1 MRRSLKFIAILFG
14 LCLGLGVVVS
24 EVEKSRGKKGWV
36 DGHKPYGFYEEYAK
50 RPLDFGLSLFVVI
63 LLWPVMVVMAILVR
77 LKFDSPV
84 LFKQERPGLG
94 GKVFI
99 IKKYRTMWDGAGSDE
114 ERLTDFGRRLRSTS
128 LDELPELFNILCG
141 DMSIIGPRPLLV
153 EYLPRY
159 SEEQSH
165 RHDIRPG
172 LTGYAQVSGRN
183 ELSWNEKFENDIRYV
198 NSITFLGDLRI
209 LVKTAAIVIGK
220 KGISS
225 KTSETM
231 EVFTGNEE

>member
-1 MRRSLKFIAILFG
+1 
-14 LCLGLGVVVS
+14 
-24 EVEKSRGKKGWV
+24 
-36 DGHKPYGFYEEYAK
+36 
-50 RPLDFGLSLFVVI
+50 
-63 LLWPVMVVMAILVR
+63 
-77 LKFDSPV
+77 
-84 LFKQERPGLG
+84 
-94 GKVFI
+94 
-99 IKKYRTMWDGAGSDE
+99 
-114 ERLTDFGRRLRSTS
+114 
-128 LDELPELFNILCG
+128 
-141 DMSIIGPRPLLV
+141 MSIIGPRPLLV